1 MIDSVLNFWKSTDM
15 ICVWRLII
23 AGLCGV
29 LIGWE
34 RRHRSKEAGVRTHCI
49 VACASALM
57 MLISKYGFFDLLD
70 TAQFSGVEV
79 KLDPSRMAQGIVTG
93 IGFLGAGMIFINKN
107 VVKGLTTAAGIWATS
122 GIGMAV
128 GAGMYF
134 VGISMTVLLLC
145 IQYSLRTPLFTFHM
159 AKIHTMHVSA
169 GESAFPE
176 NYGETMIA
184 HFKQLNITVTDISL
198 KKKKG
203 IGITDYLFTIEVPGN
218 VTEEQIVAGIDYDIS
233 LRSNG

>member
-1 MIDSVLNFWKSTDM
+1 MDALKNFFTCMDM
-15 ICVWRLII
+15 ICVYRLVI

-57 MLISKYGFFDLLD
+57 MIVSKYGFFDLLD
-70 TAQFSGVEV
+70 GSLLPGTEV

-122 GIGMAV
+122 GIGMAI

-134 VGISMTVLLLC
+134 VGLSMTALLLF
-145 IQYSLRTPLFTFHM
+145 IQYALRTPLFVFHT
-159 AKIHTMHVSA
+159 AKIHTLHVTA
-169 GESAFPE
+169 GEGAFPE
-176 NYGETMIA
+176 DYGDFLRAYMQ
-184 HFKQLNITVTDISL
+184 KLQITVTDISI
-198 KKKKG
+198 KKKKD
-203 IGITDYLFTIEVPGN
+203 IGITEYLLTIEVPGKI
-218 VTEEQIVAGIDYDIS
+218 TEEEIIRGIDYDAS
-233 LRSNG
+233 LRNSG